1 MTIKPR
7 RSLILFLTAA
17 SLVAAAGHPKGALIA
32 AGGGG
37 LGPEVMKRFID
48 LAGGPDAPIVF
59 IPTANGA
66 DPQPANQA
74 EANILRKAG
83 AKNVTVLHT
92 VDRKVADSKAFVEP
106 LRKAHG
112 IWIGG
117 GRQWHLVDS
126 YLKTRT

>member
-1 MTIKPR
+1 MLKMLPL
-7 RSLILFLTAA
+7 LIGT
-17 SLVAAAGHPKGALIA
+17 SLVLAAAGHPKGAVIA

-37 LGPEVMKRFID
+37 LGPDVMKRFID

-59 IPTANGA
+59 IPTANGV

-74 EANILRKAG
+74 EANILRKSG

-92 VDRKVADSKAFVEP
+92 IDRKVADSKAFVEP
-106 LRKAHG
+106 LRKARG

-117 GRQWHLVDS
+117 GRQGDGAGF
-126 YLKTRT
+126 